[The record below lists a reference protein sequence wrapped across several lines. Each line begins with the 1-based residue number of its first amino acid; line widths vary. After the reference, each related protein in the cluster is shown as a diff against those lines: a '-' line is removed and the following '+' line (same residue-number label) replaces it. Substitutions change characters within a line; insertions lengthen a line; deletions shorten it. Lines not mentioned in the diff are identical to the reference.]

1 MDYETLYF
9 ELLEDVQNFEKSVQK
24 QMEELISL
32 NLYRR
37 ARMVMQEMVSRAK
50 SAGAVRSNAQTS
62 CATLLSP
69 QGTLSCPS
77 GNSPCVAP
85 AERKPHV

>member
-1 MDYETLYF
+1 MLMLLYTYNARRKMDYETLYF

-37 ARMVMQEMVSRAK
+37 ARMAMQE
-50 SAGAVRSNAQTS
+50 N
-62 CATLLSP
+62 
-69 QGTLSCPS
+69 
-77 GNSPCVAP
+77 GNSEPEND
-85 AERKPHV
+85 AEQELLERLHRKSDR

>member
-37 ARMVMQEMVSRAK
+37 ARMAMQE
-50 SAGAVRSNAQTS
+50 N
-62 CATLLSP
+62 
-69 QGTLSCPS
+69 
-77 GNSPCVAP
+77 GNSEPEKD
-85 AERKPHV
+85 AEQELLERLHRKSDR

>member
-1 MDYETLYF
+1 MLMLLYTYNVRCKMDYETLYF

-37 ARMVMQEMVSRAK
+37 ARMAMQE
-50 SAGAVRSNAQTS
+50 N
-62 CATLLSP
+62 
-69 QGTLSCPS
+69 
-77 GNSPCVAP
+77 GNSEPEND
-85 AERKPHV
+85 AEQELSERLHRKSDR

>member
-37 ARMVMQEMVSRAK
+37 ARMAMHE
-50 SAGAVRSNAQTS
+50 N
-62 CATLLSP
+62 
-69 QGTLSCPS
+69 
-77 GNSPCVAP
+77 GNSEPENDTEQELL
-85 AERKPHV
+85 ERLHRKSDR

>member
-37 ARMVMQEMVSRAK
+37 ARMTMQE
-50 SAGAVRSNAQTS
+50 N
-62 CATLLSP
+62 
-69 QGTLSCPS
+69 
-77 GNSPCVAP
+77 GNSEPEID
-85 AERKPHV
+85 AEQELLERLHRKSDR

>member
-37 ARMVMQEMVSRAK
+37 ARMAMQE
-50 SAGAVRSNAQTS
+50 N
-62 CATLLSP
+62 
-69 QGTLSCPS
+69 
-77 GNSPCVAP
+77 GNSEPEND
-85 AERKPHV
+85 AEQELLEQLHRKSDR

>member
-32 NLYRR
+32 RKMVILNRKRR
-37 ARMVMQEMVSRAK
+37 
-50 SAGAVRSNAQTS
+50 
-62 CATLLSP
+62 
-69 QGTLSCPS
+69 
-77 GNSPCVAP
+77 
-85 AERKPHV
+85 

>member
-37 ARMVMQEMVSRAK
+37 ARMAMQE
-50 SAGAVRSNAQTS
+50 N
-62 CATLLSP
+62 
-69 QGTLSCPS
+69 
-77 GNSPCVAP
+77 GNFEPEND
-85 AERKPHV
+85 AE

>member
-37 ARMVMQEMVSRAK
+37 ARMAMQE
-50 SAGAVRSNAQTS
+50 N
-62 CATLLSP
+62 
-69 QGTLSCPS
+69 
-77 GNSPCVAP
+77 GNSEPEND
-85 AERKPHV
+85 AEQELLEWLHRKSDR

>member
-37 ARMVMQEMVSRAK
+37 ARMAMQEMVILNRK
-50 SAGAVRSNAQTS
+50 TTLNRSCWNG
-62 CATLLSP
+62 CIENRI
-69 QGTLSCPS
+69 G
-77 GNSPCVAP
+77 
-85 AERKPHV
+85 EM

>member
-32 NLYRR
+32 NSLNLYRR
-37 ARMVMQEMVSRAK
+37 ARMAMQE
-50 SAGAVRSNAQTS
+50 N
-62 CATLLSP
+62 
-69 QGTLSCPS
+69 
-77 GNSPCVAP
+77 GNSEPEND
-85 AERKPHV
+85 AEQELLERLHRKSDR

>member
-37 ARMVMQEMVSRAK
+37 ARMAMQE
-50 SAGAVRSNAQTS
+50 N
-62 CATLLSP
+62 
-69 QGTLSCPS
+69 
-77 GNSPCVAP
+77 GNSEPEND
-85 AERKPHV
+85 AERELLERLHRKSDR

>member
-37 ARMVMQEMVSRAK
+37 ARMAMQENGYSEQENDAEQELLERLHRK
-50 SAGAVRSNAQTS
+50 SDM
-62 CATLLSP
+62 
-69 QGTLSCPS
+69 
-77 GNSPCVAP
+77 
-85 AERKPHV
+85 

>member
-37 ARMVMQEMVSRAK
+37 ARMAMQEN
-50 SAGAVRSNAQTS
+50 GNAE
-62 CATLLSP
+62 P
-69 QGTLSCPS
+69 E
-77 GNSPCVAP
+77 ND
-85 AERKPHV
+85 AEQELWERLHRKADR

>member
-37 ARMVMQEMVSRAK
+37 ARMTMQGK
-50 SAGAVRSNAQTS
+50 W
-62 CATLLSP
+62 
-69 QGTLSCPS
+69 
-77 GNSPCVAP
+77 
-85 AERKPHV
+85 

>member
-37 ARMVMQEMVSRAK
+37 ARMVMQE
-50 SAGAVRSNAQTS
+50 N
-62 CATLLSP
+62 
-69 QGTLSCPS
+69 
-77 GNSPCVAP
+77 GNSEPEND
-85 AERKPHV
+85 AEQELLERLQRKSDR

>member
-37 ARMVMQEMVSRAK
+37 CLLYTSR
-50 SAGAVRSNAQTS
+50 
-62 CATLLSP
+62 
-69 QGTLSCPS
+69 
-77 GNSPCVAP
+77 CV
-85 AERKPHV
+85 

>member
-37 ARMVMQEMVSRAK
+37 ARMAMQE
-50 SAGAVRSNAQTS
+50 N
-62 CATLLSP
+62 
-69 QGTLSCPS
+69 
-77 GNSPCVAP
+77 GNSEPEND
-85 AERKPHV
+85 AEQELLKWLHRKSDR

>member
-37 ARMVMQEMVSRAK
+37 ARMAMQE
-50 SAGAVRSNAQTS
+50 N
-62 CATLLSP
+62 
-69 QGTLSCPS
+69 
-77 GNSPCVAP
+77 GNSEPENDVEQELL
-85 AERKPHV
+85 ERLHRKSDR

>member
-37 ARMVMQEMVSRAK
+37 ARMAMQE
-50 SAGAVRSNAQTS
+50 N
-62 CATLLSP
+62 
-69 QGTLSCPS
+69 
-77 GNSPCVAP
+77 GNSELEND
-85 AERKPHV
+85 AEQELLERLHRKSDR